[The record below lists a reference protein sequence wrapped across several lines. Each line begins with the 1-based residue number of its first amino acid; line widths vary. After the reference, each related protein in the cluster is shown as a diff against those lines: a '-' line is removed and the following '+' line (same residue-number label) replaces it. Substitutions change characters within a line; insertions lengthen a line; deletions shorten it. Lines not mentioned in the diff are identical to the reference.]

1 MGDRLRSKS
10 LQYMPALD
18 GLRALSVGMVFTVHA
33 LPALRFPGGLGVDV
47 FFVISGFL
55 ITRILL
61 KEYRR
66 DGRIDLRAFYLKRAL
81 RLYPAL
87 LLACVAFIV
96 FFVALR
102 HALPIAL
109 LKVTGVAL
117 AYISNIWMTV
127 TGTYIGHLSHTWS
140 LAMEEQFYLVWPI
153 LLLVLLRFRRPEF
166 FLAVLAAGGLA
177 AWSLF
182 GADQPYNPLLKA
194 GGLLIGC
201 LVAFLVERRTWQSP
215 ALAYLSVG
223 LFVACAYLESVGA
236 IGRDW
241 TLPLVSLTVPFL
253 ILHLAFGRGPLVR
266 FFSSRIFVHFG
277 VLSYGL
283 YLWHYMVL
291 SALGMLGYKH
301 GGTMTVIAAVLTYA
315 AAWLSFRFVESPI
328 LKLKDKI
335 VVRKAAPEAATV

>member
-1 MGDRLRSKS
+1 MRSKS

-18 GLRALSVGMVFTVHA
+18 GLRAVAVGMVFTVHA

-66 DGRIDLRAFYLKRAL
+66 DGRIDLKAFYLKRAL

-87 LLACVAFIV
+87 LVACLAFVV

-102 HALPIAL
+102 HALPVAL

-117 AYISNIWMTV
+117 AYISNIWMTA

-153 LLLVLLRFRRPEF
+153 LLLVVIRFRRPEIIVAL
-166 FLAVLAAGGLA
+166 LAVGGLV
-177 AWSLF
+177 AWTLG

-194 GGLLIGC
+194 GGLLVGC
-201 LVAFLVERRTWQSP
+201 LVGFLVERRPWQSP
-215 ALAYLSVG
+215 VLAYLAVAV
-223 LFVACAYLESVGA
+223 FVAAAYLES
-236 IGRDW
+236 IGVVQRDW
-241 TLPLVSLTVPFL
+241 TLPLVSLIIPFL
-253 ILHLAFGRGPLVR
+253 IVHLAFGQSLLVR
-266 FFSSRIFVHFG
+266 FLSSRLLVHLG
-277 VLSYGL
+277 MLSYGL
-283 YLWHYMVL
+283 YVWHYMVL
-291 SALGMLGYKH
+291 SALGMVGYTNGLK
-301 GGTMTVIAAVLTYA
+301 MTVIAAVITYGG
-315 AAWLSFRFVESPI
+315 AWLSFRLVESPV
-328 LKLKDKI
+328 LKLKDK
-335 VVRKAAPEAATV
+335 VGVKRPVPAPAAL

>member
-1 MGDRLRSKS
+1 MRSKS

-18 GLRALSVGMVFTVHA
+18 GLRAVSVGMVFTVHA

-102 HALPIAL
+102 HALPLPL
-109 LKVTGVAL
+109 LKVTGIAL
-117 AYISNIWMTV
+117 AYAANIWMTA
-127 TGTYIGHLSHTWS
+127 TGGYIGHLSHTWS

-153 LLLVLLRFRRPEF
+153 LLLVVLRFRYPATVV
-166 FLAVLAAGGLA
+166 AVLAAAGLV
-177 AWSLF
+177 AWSII
-182 GADQPYNPLLKA
+182 GTDQPYNPLLKA
-194 GGLLIGC
+194 GGLLVGC
-201 LVAFLVERRTWQSP
+201 LVAFLVEDRPRQSP
-215 ALAYLSVG
+215 VLAYISTAVFIACAYFESVG
-223 LFVACAYLESVGA
+223 LAPREL
-236 IGRDW
+236 
-241 TLPLVSLTVPFL
+241 TLPVVSVTVPFL
-253 ILHLAFGRGPLVR
+253 ILHLAFGQGPLVR
-266 FFSSRIFVHFG
+266 LFAAPVLVHLG

-291 SALGMLGYKH
+291 AAMGMLGYRN
-301 GGTMTVIAAVLTYA
+301 GLTMTLIAAAITYV
-315 AAWLSFRFVESPI
+315 AAWLSYRFVESPL
-328 LKLKDKI
+328 LKLKEKLP
-335 VVRKAAPEAATV
+335 VKESAPRPATV